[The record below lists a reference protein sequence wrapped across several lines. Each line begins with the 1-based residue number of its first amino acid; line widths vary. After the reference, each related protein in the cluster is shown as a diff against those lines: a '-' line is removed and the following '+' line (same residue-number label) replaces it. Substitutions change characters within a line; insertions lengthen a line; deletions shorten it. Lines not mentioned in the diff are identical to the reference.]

1 MMLRRLLFLVALPL
15 LCSPSIAQDKVAA
28 ASAGTAAGNWRL
40 VGPKEPMQ
48 EAEGGDV
55 GRISSVVFHPSQPH
69 TIYAATPVGGL
80 WRTQDDGA
88 NWMLLSNLPKLGIT
102 EIAVNPLAPDTMY
115 MLTGDGDGRLMHG
128 PPSVGVLK
136 SVNGG
141 QDWAQTGLSFDA
153 GQPGQ
158 MVWGHRLVIHP
169 TTPTILMAA
178 TTAGLFRT
186 TDGGQTWALV
196 ITGIIPLDRK
206 SEFWDIR
213 FHPTDPS
220 VVYAASTT
228 QVYRSTDSGGTW
240 TALRGGLP
248 TYSDLCSY
256 SNCNFYPNFSNRIR
270 LAVTPASPDTLY
282 VLYGSP
288 RGFTI
293 GLYRSDDRGNT
304 FGKRSSTTPVSKDPN
319 APVPLDL
326 AQPNIFGYNN
336 NDFASQSN
344 YTIGLAISPTNADL
358 VHVGAVDTWESDDGG
373 RTWKRT
379 SRWSDDP
386 DNRQYVHADV
396 HELTDRGG
404 TLYAATDGGIY
415 RSGDG
420 GNTWESIT
428 KMTTG
433 ITIAQIYHV
442 CGGQRE
448 PDVLYYGAQDN
459 GSYRL
464 NTNGAISKIAGGD
477 GFVCQVDPRYPNTVY
492 VGLPYGDIYRTD
504 DVAHADVR
512 MGGYAHVTP
521 TAGGASISGSWLTP
535 FILSPADPNS
545 IYACYADL
553 WYSSDR
559 GLSWVNLTNGALG
572 ESQECRQVAVSPSD
586 PKTIY
591 VAKEASWDQAH
602 TLGDGDART
611 PLLGGGGVFR
621 STDSGATWQW
631 VTGTLPL
638 ADAAVTDL
646 AVSPTDSRRVWVT
659 FGGYRAGT
667 KVFGTTDGGVT
678 WTNLS
683 SGLPGDYPANALAV
697 ENGNTNG
704 VYVGTDDGVYYR
716 DDRLEKWLPFREGLP
731 NTIVT
736 SLLIDQSRHRLFA
749 ATFGRGV
756 WMSDLYAP

>member
-1 MMLRRLLFLVALPL
+1 MILRRLLCLVALPL
-15 LCSPSIAQDKVAA
+15 LCGPSAGQDKVAA
-28 ASAGTAAGNWRL
+28 AAGTASGNWRL

-48 EAEGGDV
+48 DNEGGDV
-55 GRISSVVFHPSQPH
+55 GRISSLVFHPTEQQ

-88 NWMLLSNLPKLGIT
+88 NWVLLSNLPKLGIT
-102 EIAVNPLAPDTMY
+102 ELAIDPLAPEIMY
-115 MLTGDGDGRLMHG
+115 MLTGDGDGRFMHG

-136 SVNGG
+136 TVNGG
-141 QDWAQTGLSFDA
+141 QDWARTGLSFDA
-153 GQPGQ
+153 GRPGQ
-158 MVWGHRLVIHP
+158 LVWGHRLVVHP
-169 TTPTILMAA
+169 STPTILIAA

-186 TDGGQTWALV
+186 ADGGRTWALLT
-196 ITGIIPLDRK
+196 IGIIPFDRGG
-206 SEFWDIR
+206 EFWDIR

-228 QVYRSTDSGGTW
+228 QVYRSTDAGQTW

-248 TYSDLCSY
+248 TYGDLCSY

-270 LAVTPASPDTLY
+270 LAVTPASPDSLY
-282 VLYGSP
+282 ILYGSP
-288 RGFTI
+288 TGFTI
-293 GLYRSDDRGNT
+293 GLYRSDDRGKT
-304 FGKRSSTTPVSKDPN
+304 FTKRSSTAPTSKDPN
-319 APVPLDL
+319 APTPLDL
-326 AQPNIFGYNN
+326 SKPNIFGYKD
-336 NDFASQSN
+336 NDFSSQSN
-344 YTIGLAISPTNADL
+344 YTIGLAVSPTNAEL

-373 RTWKRT
+373 RTWRRT

-386 DNRQYVHADV
+386 GDRQYVHADV

-404 TLYAATDGGIY
+404 ILYAATDGGIY
-415 RSGDG
+415 RSSDG
-420 GNTWESIT
+420 GKTWESIT

-442 CGGQRE
+442 CASQQE

-464 NTNGAISKIAGGD
+464 NINGEISKIAGGD
-477 GFVCQVDPRYPNTVY
+477 GFVCQVDPRYSNTVY

-504 DVAHADVR
+504 DVAHADVG
-512 MGGYAHVTP
+512 MSGYAHITP
-521 TAGGASISGSWLTP
+521 TAGGVPVPGSWLTP
-535 FILSPADPNS
+535 YILSPADPNS

-559 GLSWVNLTNGALG
+559 GLSWVNLTDGALG
-572 ESQECRQVAVSPSD
+572 GSQECRQVAVSLSD

-591 VAKEASWDQAH
+591 VAKEAKWDSAH
-602 TLGDGDART
+602 ELGQGDART

-621 STDSGATWQW
+621 SIDGGGTWQL
-631 VTGTLPL
+631 VSPTLPL

-646 AVSPTDSRRVWVT
+646 AISPTNSRRVWVT
-659 FGGYRAGT
+659 FGGYKAGI

-683 SGLPGDYPANALAV
+683 SGLPSNYPANAIAV
-697 ENGNTNG
+697 ENRSNNG
-704 VYVGTDDGVYYR
+704 IYVGTDDGVYYR
-716 DDRLEKWLPFREGLP
+716 EDRLGNWLPFRDGLP

-736 SLLIDQSRHRLFA
+736 SLLIEPSRHRLFA